1 MIGSVC
7 DLKSEISDLNFEG
20 FVHGCIDAAIRQ
32 ILIGI
37 TNLHCKRK
45 REKGTHQKINENC

>member
-20 FVHGCIDAAIRQ
+20 FVHGCTDAEIRQ

-45 REKGTHQKINENC
+45 REKGTHQKINENY